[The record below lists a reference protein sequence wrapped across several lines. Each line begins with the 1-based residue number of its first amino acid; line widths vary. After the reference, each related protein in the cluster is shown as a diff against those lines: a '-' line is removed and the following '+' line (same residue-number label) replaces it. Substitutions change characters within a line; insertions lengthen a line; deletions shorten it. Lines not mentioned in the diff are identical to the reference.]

1 MIEDPSDYY
10 FKIVLIG
17 DSGVGKTNILSRF
30 TLNKFT
36 ENSKNT
42 IGADFSS
49 MDLMINNKTIKTQFW
64 DTAGQEKYRAMS
76 SAYYKNC
83 QGAFIV
89 YDITNRES
97 FENLNSWLLELK
109 EHGDKNI
116 LIFLIG
122 NKNDLE
128 DKRMVMEEEGIEFA
142 KKEGVFFKEVSAKE
156 NDGNC
161 IGRAFD
167 DLFKEIL
174 KVMEKVG
181 RNNEGLIKKK
191 HRMSVDLEIN
201 NNFEDKDKKKKCC

>member
-1 MIEDPSDYY
+1 MIEEPSDFY

-30 TLNKFT
+30 TLDKFN

-49 MDLMINNKTIKTQFW
+49 MDLMINNKSIKTQFW

-83 QGAFIV
+83 QGAFVV

-122 NKNDLE
+122 NKNDLK
-128 DKRMVMEEEGIEFA
+128 DKREIMEEEGSNFA
-142 KKEGVFFKEVSAKE
+142 KKEGIFFKEVSAKDN
-156 NDGNC
+156 NDHC
-161 IGRAFD
+161 INNAFD
-167 DLFKEIL
+167 ELFKEIL
-174 KVMEKVG
+174 KVCEKEN
-181 RNNEGLIKKK
+181 RNSDGFITKRKHSVNLDIHDDFEGNNIKK
-191 HRMSVDLEIN
+191 S
-201 NNFEDKDKKKKCC
+201 CC